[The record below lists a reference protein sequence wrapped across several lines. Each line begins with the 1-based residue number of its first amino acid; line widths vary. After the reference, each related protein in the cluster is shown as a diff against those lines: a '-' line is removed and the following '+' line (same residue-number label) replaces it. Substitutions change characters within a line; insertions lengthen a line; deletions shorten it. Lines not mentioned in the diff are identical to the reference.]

1 MEVLSTRVTYVYI
14 NAFIVSY
21 RTDTSMI
28 VATVDGVT
36 CGVISVV
43 DTQIVC
49 KTGAHPG
56 NVKASVSIT
65 KLGQGQ
71 ALYVRIRSC
80 CPINAGVEII

>member
-1 MEVLSTRVTYVYI
+1 
-14 NAFIVSY
+14 
-21 RTDTSMI
+21 MI

-80 CPINAGVEII
+80 CPIKKGEMRDLSLSLSLSLYIYIYIYIYIYYK